1 MIGIVGGVG
10 PYAGLD
16 LMKKVFDH
24 TLTGSDQGHVDALL
38 FSLPSGINDRTEYLL
53 GKVEEN
59 PAKALAEILIRLENA
74 GATVAGIPC
83 NTAHARPIYDLILE
97 ILNREGSRIRLLN
110 MIEECMDF
118 LEVLAPGVKQIGLLS
133 TTGTYRAGI
142 YQEALYSRA
151 YEPIVPPIEM
161 QEELIHAAVYDPEYG
176 IKSVP
181 GRIHPQALKNLDQG
195 FAWLAS
201 QGARAV
207 ILGCTEIP
215 LAFPEDSV
223 RGMLSI
229 DPTVALAR
237 ALLRESHPEK
247 LKPFNRQL

>member
-10 PYAGLD
+10 PHAGVD

-24 TLTGSDQGHVDALL
+24 TLAGSDQEHVDALL

-59 PAKALAEILIRLENA
+59 PGKVLAGILLKLEKA
-74 GATVAGIPC
+74 GARVAGIPC
-83 NTAHARPIYDLILE
+83 NTAHAAPIYELIQE
-97 ILNREGSRIRLLN
+97 ILKEAGSGIQLLH
-110 MIEECMDF
+110 MINETLLYMEA
-118 LEVLAPGVKQIGLLS
+118 LLPGVKRVGVLS
-133 TTGTYRAGI
+133 TTGTYRTVIYRMALSAAG
-142 YQEALYSRA
+142 
-151 YEPIVPPIEM
+151 YEPVLPPADM
-161 QEELIHAAVYDPEYG
+161 QEEEIHTAIYDPEYG

-181 GRIHPQALKNLDQG
+181 GRIHPRAKENLDRG
-195 FAWLAS
+195 MNWLKA
-201 QGARAV
+201 QGAQAV

-215 LAFPEDSV
+215 LAYPDESV
-223 RGMLSI
+223 KGMPTI

-247 LKPFNRQL
+247 LKALK